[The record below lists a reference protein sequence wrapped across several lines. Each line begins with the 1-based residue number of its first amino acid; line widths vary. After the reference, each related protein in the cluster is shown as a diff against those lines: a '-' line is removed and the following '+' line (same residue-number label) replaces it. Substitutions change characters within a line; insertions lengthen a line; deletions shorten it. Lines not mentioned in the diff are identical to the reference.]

1 MLSNFVL
8 IMSWKVSWMLA
19 PDCFKW
25 YQEFS
30 NCPKKETKQQ
40 QQKHHKIAH
49 PEVVPLSQ
57 GRVWTRLREAL
68 STASPSTW
76 SEDLRALLVSSL
88 CPLPR
93 HGAGTQNLLFVPY
106 HELNHKACSRP
117 IFPPPL
123 LSKQI
128 SFCFCFDF
136 KRKTFW
142 SKICTLPHQ
151 RMSVFFGGKKKT
163 NRKTKQ
169 NKTTLKPN
177 CWDTKEQCPIGVLC
191 RNIPTAWPQAWPPA
205 TAFCLTAGQFSSK
218 TPIFHL
224 AHFAGHPWAAEGT
237 C

>member
-19 PDCFKW
+19 PDCFKR

-142 SKICTLPHQ
+142 SKNCTLPHQ

-163 NRKTKQ
+163 TEKQSRTKPLWNPTATKQ
-169 NKTTLKPN
+169 LN
-177 CWDTKEQCPIGVLC
+177 GVPLV
-191 RNIPTAWPQAWPPA
+191 
-205 TAFCLTAGQFSSK
+205 
-218 TPIFHL
+218 
-224 AHFAGHPWAAEGT
+224 EGGGFRVV
-237 C
+237 

>member
-1 MLSNFVL
+1 M
-8 IMSWKVSWMLA
+8 
-19 PDCFKW
+19 
-25 YQEFS
+25 
-30 NCPKKETKQQ
+30 
-40 QQKHHKIAH
+40 
-49 PEVVPLSQ
+49 PLSQ

-117 IFPPPL
+117 IFSSPL

-142 SKICTLPHQ
+142 SKNCTLPHQ
-151 RMSVFFGGKKKT
+151 RMSVFFGGGKKKKQQKNKAEQNHSET
-163 NRKTKQ
+163 QLLRHKGAMPHWRPLQEHSHCMATGMATCNSLLSDSWPVLQQNSHFSPCPFCRASLSCWRHLLGSRAQHSRK
-169 NKTTLKPN
+169 
-177 CWDTKEQCPIGVLC
+177 
-191 RNIPTAWPQAWPPA
+191 PT
-205 TAFCLTAGQFSSK
+205 
-218 TPIFHL
+218 
-224 AHFAGHPWAAEGT
+224 
-237 C
+237 